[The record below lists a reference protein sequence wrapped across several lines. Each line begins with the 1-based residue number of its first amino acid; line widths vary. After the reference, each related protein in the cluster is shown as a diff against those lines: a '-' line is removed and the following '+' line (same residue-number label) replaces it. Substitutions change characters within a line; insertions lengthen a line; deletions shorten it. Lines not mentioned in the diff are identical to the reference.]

1 MFLEYKK
8 IYNKTH
14 MESKIINAT
23 ISKIIHLVSIEI
35 DNKETQILIKQRLIY
50 PIITMIYKELY
61 PYIIALVITI
71 LFILL
76 ITILT
81 FVGFV
86 FAYLKKL

>member
-1 MFLEYKK
+1 MDTKV
-8 IYNKTH
+8 
-14 MESKIINAT
+14 INAT
-23 ISKIIHLVSIEI
+23 ISKIINIISDEI

-61 PYIIALVITI
+61 PYIIALVVTI

-81 FVGFV
+81 FIGFV

>member
-1 MFLEYKK
+1 MDS
-8 IYNKTH
+8 T
-14 MESKIINAT
+14 IINAT
-23 ISKIIHLVSIEI
+23 LSKIMHIISEEV
-35 DNKETQILIKQRLIY
+35 DKKETQLIIKEKLIY

-61 PYIIALVITI
+61 PYIIAVVVVI

-81 FVGFV
+81 FAGFV

>member
-1 MFLEYKK
+1 MD
-8 IYNKTH
+8 
-14 MESKIINAT
+14 SKIINAT
-23 ISKIIHLVSIEI
+23 LKKFLQLISEEVEK
-35 DNKETQILIKQRLIY
+35 KETQIIIKQKIIF

-61 PYIIALVITI
+61 PYIIALIITI

-86 FAYLKKL
+86 FAYLKKMH

>member
-1 MFLEYKK
+1 MDTKV
-8 IYNKTH
+8 
-14 MESKIINAT
+14 INAT
-23 ISKIIHLVSIEI
+23 ISKIINIISDEI
-35 DNKETQILIKQRLIY
+35 DNKETQILIKQKLIY

-61 PYIIALVITI
+61 PYIIALVVTI

-81 FVGFV
+81 FIGFV

>member
-1 MFLEYKK
+1 MDS
-8 IYNKTH
+8 T
-14 MESKIINAT
+14 IINAT
-23 ISKIIHLVSIEI
+23 LSKIMHIISEEV
-35 DNKETQILIKQRLIY
+35 DKKETQLIIKEKLIY

-61 PYIIALVITI
+61 PYIIAAVVVI

-81 FVGFV
+81 FAGFV